1 MSWEDELKRSIS
13 SVADLEGYM
22 PLGARE
28 RKQLQHITEMHPM
41 RITPYYLSLIDWA
54 DPNDPL
60 KRMAV
65 ASLEELDL
73 SGSYD
78 TSGESLSTRMPGLQ
92 HKYAQTALILT
103 TNRCPLYCRH
113 CFRKRLVGLPTEE
126 VVQRFSDAAHYIEEH
141 TEIRNVLLSGGDP
154 LILPTP
160 VIRRFLKRLSQIP
173 HLNFVRI
180 GSRVPATFPSR
191 VLSDA
196 ELVSLLREHSK
207 KFKRLYLVSHFN
219 HPREITPKSIE
230 AVHRLVSAGLVV
242 INQAILLKGVN
253 DDPVTLAELHSGLAR
268 IGANPYYLFQ
278 CRPVK
283 RVKRRFQVPLKR
295 GYGIVESAKSVLDGP
310 SKRFR
315 YVMSH
320 RSGKIEIVGVMGDE
334 IYLKYHQARDPDKLG
349 KFFNRKLTADAGWLD
364 ELPRVSAGEK
374 LAGEVPLKRAAAD
387 TS

>member
-1 MSWEDELKRSIS
+1 MRWEDELKRSIC
-13 SVADLEGYM
+13 SVADLESYM
-22 PLGARE
+22 SLGTRE
-28 RKQLQHITEMHPM
+28 RKQLQHITDMHPM

-54 DPNDPL
+54 NPNDPL
-60 KRMAV
+60 MRMAV
-65 ASLEELDL
+65 PSAEELDL

-92 HKYAQTALILT
+92 HKYAQTALILA

-126 VVQRFSDAAHYIEEH
+126 VIQRFSDAARYIEEH
-141 TEIRNVLLSGGDP
+141 KEIRNVLVSGGDP

-180 GSRVPATFPSR
+180 GSRLPVTFPSR
-191 VLSDA
+191 ILTDA

-207 KFKRLYLVSHFN
+207 KFERLYLVSHFN
-219 HPREITPKSIE
+219 HPREITPKSID
-230 AVHRLVSAGLVV
+230 AIDKLIGAGLVV

-253 DDPVTLAELHSGLAR
+253 DHPVTLAELHSGLVR

-295 GYGIVESAKSVLDGP
+295 GYDIVESAKSMLDGP

-320 RSGKIEIVGVMGDE
+320 RSGKVEIVGVMGDE
-334 IYLKYHQARDPDKLG
+334 VYLKYHQARDRDKLG
-349 KFFNRKLTADAGWLD
+349 KFFNRKLTQDAGWLD
-364 ELPRVSAGEK
+364 ELPRVSAGK
-374 LAGEVPLKRAAAD
+374 RLAGEAPLKRATGH